1 MASRPIWRGHLRLA
15 LVSCP
20 VAMFN
25 ARSERSS
32 IHFNLINPAT
42 GNRIKMVTRDS
53 ETGADLQRS
62 GLVKGY
68 EYSKGRYLTLTDED
82 LDSVKVESSAIM
94 SVEKFVDADSIDP
107 LYYDAS
113 YYLAPDAKAG
123 ENVYAVLREAIAR
136 TGKVAL
142 TRVVISQRE
151 RTVALRPAGAGLM
164 AHTLY
169 EQRDINAAAPYFD
182 EAARLKVDPEM
193 VDLAVQLIKR

>member
-25 ARSERSS
+25 ARSERST

-62 GLVKGY
+62 ELVKGY

-82 LDSVKVESSAIM
+82 LDSVKVESSAVM
-94 SVEKFVDADSIDP
+94 SVSKGS
-107 LYYDAS
+107 S
-113 YYLAPDAKAG
+113 G
-123 ENVYAVLREAIAR
+123 N
-136 TGKVAL
+136 
-142 TRVVISQRE
+142 S
-151 RTVALRPAGAGLM
+151 
-164 AHTLY
+164 
-169 EQRDINAAAPYFD
+169 
-182 EAARLKVDPEM
+182 
-193 VDLAVQLIKR
+193 